1 MEIREKRAYEWGFGR
16 NKDGELSTGFSK
28 LDSLVP
34 APSIGL
40 REVAT
45 RQIVSSSNHSV
56 LLTSKGQVYT
66 CGSALHGKLGRNATT
81 KCITKFWQVRTLSS
95 YNVRMV
101 ACNDYAT
108 MCLLDNGALF

>member
-1 MEIREKRAYEWGFGR
+1 MPDMEIREKRAYEWGFGR

-45 RQIVSSSNHSV
+45 R
-56 LLTSKGQVYT
+56 
-66 CGSALHGKLGRNATT
+66 
-81 KCITKFWQVRTLSS
+81 
-95 YNVRMV
+95 
-101 ACNDYAT
+101 
-108 MCLLDNGALF
+108 